1 MKKEDML
8 KEFQKINEK
17 VKVEEQRKKFEFDK
31 FKGFVIKTTK
41 PYDTKEKYAEYIVR
55 IACENKDTQI
65 IYPNLEC
72 KEFLYE
78 EEADSYYDKL
88 NSLVS
93 KEYLENLI
101 D

>member
-8 KEFQKINEK
+8 NELKKINEK
-17 VKVEEQRKKFEFDK
+17 VKVEEQRKKFEFEQ
-31 FKGFVIKTTK
+31 FEGYVIKTTR

-55 IACENKDTQI
+55 IACQNKNTQH
-65 IYPNLEC
+65 IYPNLEY

-78 EEADSYYDKL
+78 EEANLYYDEL